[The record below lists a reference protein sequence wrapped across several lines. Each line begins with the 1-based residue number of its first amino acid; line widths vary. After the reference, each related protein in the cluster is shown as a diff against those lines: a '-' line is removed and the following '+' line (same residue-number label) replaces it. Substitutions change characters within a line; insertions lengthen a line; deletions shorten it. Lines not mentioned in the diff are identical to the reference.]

1 MALHK
6 CEQRVLKTKGIDCKI
21 LCCKKISTLAEKD
34 DIQKYYDDLK
44 SHFNQVK
51 H

>member
-6 CEQRVLKTKGIDCKI
+6 CEQRVLKTKGIDVEIICCKI
-21 LCCKKISTLAEKD
+21 FKLAEKD